1 MASSDFPS
9 TNFIPV
15 YRVGQIGGILFIV
28 MKFVEGKSLD
38 AILQEQG
45 ALSVPVT
52 LYVLRGAARAL
63 AYAHACGIVHRD
75 VKGANILIDSDGRVM
90 VTDCRVP
97 PRPADV
103 PLPAD

>member
-38 AILQEQG
+38 AIVQAQG
-45 ALSVPVT
+45 ALPVPVT

-63 AYAHACGIVHRD
+63 AYAHGCGIVHRD
-75 VKGANILIDSDGRVM
+75 VKGASILVASDGRAV
-90 VTDCRVP
+90 VVDFGGV
-97 PRPADV
+97 
-103 PLPAD
+103 LPT